1 MEPMEKREATV
12 EKILIVD
19 DDRAI
24 GELVSD
30 ALADEGYETIL
41 CRDGAAAQEAV
52 RQNPDVSLI
61 LLDIMMPRMNGLEL
75 CRRIRDVV
83 SCPIIFV
90 TAKSKTIDTLL
101 GLEMG
106 ADDYIAKPFV
116 VEELV
121 ARVKA
126 HLRRENRSSHVDQE
140 PDCLAVGDIRLYA
153 KSYEVF
159 LKGER
164 VELIPREFQLLE
176 YFMRNQGNVLT
187 REQIFNGV
195 WGMNYGDIG
204 TVTVNIKNLRKK
216 IDPDSRYIKTVWG
229 VGYKFVKP
237 TEDLDEA

>member
-1 MEPMEKREATV
+1 M
-12 EKILIVD
+12 
-19 DDRAI
+19 
-24 GELVSD
+24 
-30 ALADEGYETIL
+30 
-41 CRDGAAAQEAV
+41 
-52 RQNPDVSLI
+52 
-61 LLDIMMPRMNGLEL
+61 
-75 CRRIRDVV
+75 
-83 SCPIIFV
+83 
-90 TAKSKTIDTLL
+90 
-101 GLEMG
+101 
-106 ADDYIAKPFV
+106 
-116 VEELV
+116 

-159 LKGER
+159 FKGER
-164 VELIPREFQLLE
+164 VELTPREFQLLE

-229 VGYKFVKP
+229 AVSYTHLDVYKRQI
-237 TEDLDEA
+237 L

>member
-1 MEPMEKREATV
+1 MEYSESA

-24 GELVSD
+24 GELMAD
-30 ALADEGYETIL
+30 ALGDEGYRTVV
-41 CRDGAAAQEAV
+41 CRDGEAALQALLQH
-52 RQNPDVSLI
+52 PDIALI
-61 LLDIMMPRMNGLEL
+61 LLDIMMPKLNGLEL
-75 CRRIRDVV
+75 CRKIRDTVV
-83 SCPIIFV
+83 CPIIFV

-126 HLRRENRSSHVDQE
+126 HLRRQNRVALSPGQDRITIGE
-140 PDCLAVGDIRLYA
+140 IELYT

-159 LKGER
+159 LRGER
-164 VELIPREFQLLE
+164 VELTAREFQLLE
-176 YFMRNQGNVLT
+176 YFMRNLGNVLS

-216 IDPDSRYIKTVWG
+216 IDPENRYIKTVWG

-237 TEDLDEA
+237 TEDHYEA